1 MSLWEDLAE
10 HHVLI
15 VPGTIFSA
23 ASVGQDLVDQD
34 LVDQDPLVTAD
45 GDGFFRISFSSA
57 TPDEMHRACKMLAT
71 RVRVFFKG

>member
-23 ASVGQDLVDQD
+23 ASVGQDLVESYN
-34 LVDQDPLVTAD
+34 
-45 GDGFFRISFSSA
+45 GNRRRIN
-57 TPDEMHRACKMLAT
+57 P
-71 RVRVFFKG
+71 

>member
-23 ASVGQDLVDQD
+23 ASVGQQD
-34 LVDQDPLVTAD
+34 LVDQDPVVTAD

-57 TPDEMHRACKMLAT
+57 TPDEMHRACKILAT